1 MIEKMDTAIILSAG
15 KGSKMWPYA
24 QIRPK
29 SLIPISNKPILIHQI
44 ELLKGAGFKHI
55 LVAVNQHEQA
65 YRYALRN
72 VEDVEIIQVGETEGN
87 AQSLLLC
94 LKKIERKRFLVMYGD
109 VWVEKPDFDRF
120 LIASTGPSALLLKHP
135 ETSRNYI
142 GCNLHAD
149 GTIREI
155 IGHSRSETSHHFLAF
170 TLEPD
175 FIPFLTKVSP
185 IFPSVEVGMMPPDEV
200 FLEAALVDWMNKG
213 NKLQGFVCNIPA
225 FDLDKPWHIL
235 QANYQNNREICTQIV
250 ENLLNEGAEIDPSA
264 KIDGFIR
271 LGRNSKIGK
280 NVIIEGNVWVG
291 DHTEIKAGAILK
303 GNNVIGDHCEIGY
316 YCYIEAGSTI
326 GHRCKVLHAAEL
338 SGVIFD
344 GVYLYHYMEIAGI
357 VGGNTDIGAGTVC
370 GSLRFDD
377 SLSDQRVKGRRE
389 NVEGQDFANAC
400 YIGDFSRTGVNAI
413 LLPGVKTGARSIVG
427 PGVVLSEDLQDGK
440 IILLKQETIIK
451 DWGPEK
457 YGW

>member
-1 MIEKMDTAIILSAG
+1 MDTAIILSAG

-142 GCNLHAD
+142 GCNLHED
-149 GTIREI
+149 GTIKEI

-170 TLEPD
+170 ILEQEI
-175 FIPFLTKVSP
+175 IPFLTKVSP

-213 NKLQGFVCNIPA
+213 NKLQGFVCNLPA

-264 KIDGFIR
+264 KIDGFVR

-400 YIGDFSRTGVNAI
+400 YIGDFARTGVNSI
-413 LLPGVKTGARSIVG
+413 LLPGVKIGARSIVG

-440 IILLKQETIIK
+440 IIFLKQETVIK